1 MSNMA
6 MHNQSN
12 HQYMNMNN
20 MNSMNG
26 MNQMGGSMG
35 GMSAMQMN
43 QMGPMNGMNY
53 GSSRHHHVRITFFSL
68 LNFCKCNNKHF
79 LHFNTR

>member
-1 MSNMA
+1 

-20 MNSMNG
+20 MNG
-26 MNQMGGSMG
+26 MNQMGGGMT

-53 GSSRHHHVRITFFSL
+53 GSSRHHHVRYIFFAMFQIAQNL
-68 LNFCKCNNKHF
+68 
-79 LHFNTR
+79 